1 MKIVAAV
8 LCAGTVA
15 VGTMPSAAG
24 FEKIALI
31 DSLDEAQTWDVE
43 TPEGT
48 LKVLDDALRPHST
61 RVLWR
66 DKGACLMRYPCA
78 EEPYPDC
85 EFPIDK
91 CRVPPKLGA
100 FWALRLDNCGF
111 NVFKLVFDE
120 CERRGLKQGI
130 HTTWE
135 ENHWCNSFMG
145 TWNMRH
151 PQFCCRTKGGIS
163 WSGHTSLAYPEVME
177 HKLRMVDER
186 LVLKPQTIFLDMYR
200 DGGWTPRLEYVQPVC
215 ARWRERY
222 GCEPPDNSKDDRWIG
237 LVSEYVTAY
246 VKEFSRRCRA
256 AGVEFVI
263 GLPRLSMAARS
274 ANAPYQSAEHGRVA
288 SPRPPPGDAVWE
300 HYALDWRTLAAEGV
314 FDGIWVMSFPID
326 ARRPFESTEEFYAYM
341 MTQKG
346 KAAKVYFPLN
356 EYNYRKEGLAT
367 YAKYA
372 GCSKAE
378 AAKRLLEIARKA
390 GGAGV
395 VYECVDCHLYPKDVC
410 EALAEEGLR
419 VERRCAAVESCGLSR
434 TLGAVER
441 GESSTLNSQLSTLN
455 SQPSTALC
463 KGGAPSFSK
472 DGRYMAFQRVVGDK
486 MRVGILDLQTGATVW
501 PEKEG
506 NACHPF
512 FAADGSL
519 VYAYANITNTAY
531 QRFILKGPQ
540 DGYGIRRWKDGVA
553 TDLTH
558 GLWRDYQPS
567 VSPDG
572 KRLYFC
578 TQRPHDGAPP
588 IRIDAMMIGGGD
600 PQPFILPAGQP
611 YGDAAVGQ
619 PVVSPDGRLVA
630 WAQINTTYDVWHI
643 LAARLDDTDNVCA
656 VSPLD
661 MVAYAPR
668 WSPDGKTIAFTGF
681 REGDPRWCV
690 YLASIETGC
699 VTKLCEGEDPDFT
712 ADGKSI
718 AYSDGGMISMRPCP
732 LSTFNPQP
740 STFNSQLI
748 EPEKV
753 MFATN
758 GVPAALTDVR
768 IPQECVWKR
777 EQTCFIRAK
786 FIWSGET
793 NCLQEVCRAGWL
805 PSDCSLQ
812 LYIQKGGH
820 PNFSIRDINWQQ
832 TYLPATKSLSGAGE
846 HTLTGIRTKDA
857 IYLSVDN
864 APAAVAPITRGVA
877 PLDRPGKV
885 AFAAPAFKPM
895 DRIVSFELGTG
906 WPSNV
911 SKPLT
916 LKELMK

>member
-1 MKIVAAV
+1 MLLVGVVGVGFAAV
-8 LCAGTVA
+8 A
-15 VGTMPSAAG
+15 

-31 DSLDEAQTWDVE
+31 DSLDAARTWDVE

-48 LKVLDDALRPHST
+48 LKVLDDAMRPHST

-66 DKGACLMRYPCA
+66 DRGACLMRYPCA
-78 EEPYPDC
+78 EEPYPEC

-91 CRVPPKLGA
+91 RRVPPKIGA
-100 FWALRLDNCGF
+100 YWALRLDNCGF
-111 NVFKLVFDE
+111 DVFKLVFGE

-151 PQFCCRTKGGIS
+151 PQFCCRAKNGIS
-163 WSGHTSLAYPEVME
+163 WSGHASLAYPEVRE

-186 LVLKPQTIFLDMYR
+186 LALKPQTIFLDMYR
-200 DGGWTPRLEYVQPVC
+200 DGGWTPRLEYVPPVC

-222 GCEPPDNSKDDRWIG
+222 GCEPPDNPKDDRWLG
-237 LVSEYVTAY
+237 LVSEYVTEY

-274 ANAPYQSAEHGRVA
+274 ANAPYQGAEHGRAA
-288 SPRPPPGDAVWE
+288 SPRPPSGDAGWE
-300 HYALDWRTLAAEGV
+300 NYALDWRKLAAEGV

-326 ARRPFESTEEFYAYM
+326 PKRPFESTEEFYAYM

-346 KAAKVYFPLN
+346 KAAKVYFPLD
-356 EYNYRKEGLAT
+356 EYNYRKEGLVT

-372 GCSKAE
+372 GCTKAE
-378 AAKRLLEIARKA
+378 AAKRLLAIARKA

-395 VYECVDCHLYPKDVC
+395 VYECVDPHLYGREVC
-410 EALAEEGLR
+410 DALAEDGLR
-419 VERRCAAVESCGLSR
+419 VERRFAAVESGEPPTPSPQPPALSPQP
-434 TLGAVER
+434 
-441 GESSTLNSQLSTLN
+441 STLNSR
-455 SQPSTALC
+455 PSTALC
-463 KGGAPSFSK
+463 AGGAPSFSK
-472 DGRYMAFQRVVGDK
+472 DGRHMAFQRAVGDK
-486 MRVGILDLQTGATVW
+486 MRVGILDLKTGETVW
-501 PEKEG
+501 PETEG
-506 NACHPF
+506 NACHPS
-512 FAADGSL
+512 FASDGSL

-531 QRFILKGPQ
+531 QRFVQNGPQ
-540 DGYGIRRWKDGVA
+540 DGYGIRRWKGGVA

-588 IRIDAMMIGGGD
+588 LRIDVLEMDGGK
-600 PQPFILPAGQP
+600 PHPFILPAGQP

-619 PVVSPDGRLVA
+619 PVVSPDGRRIA
-630 WAQINTTYDVWHI
+630 WAQINTTYDVWHV
-643 LAARLDDTDNVCA
+643 LAARLDDLDNVCA
-656 VSPLD
+656 VSPPG
-661 MVAYAPR
+661 MIGYAPR
-668 WSPDGKTIAFTGF
+668 WSPDGKTIAFTGY
-681 REGDPRWCV
+681 REGDLRWCV
-690 YLASIETGC
+690 YLASLETGC
-699 VTKLCEGEDPDFT
+699 VSKLCEGEDPDFT
-712 ADGKSI
+712 ADGKSV
-718 AYSDGGMISMRPCP
+718 AYSDGGMISLRRLGTAALPVDETGGRE
-732 LSTFNPQP
+732 S
-740 STFNSQLI
+740 SRA

-753 MFATN
+753 LLTTN
-758 GVPAALTDVR
+758 GVPTALTDVR
-768 IPQECVWKR
+768 IPKACVWER
-777 EQTCFIRAK
+777 GQTCFIRAK
-786 FIWSGET
+786 FMWSGDT

-805 PSDCSLQ
+805 PSNCSLQ

-832 TYLPATKSLSGAGE
+832 TYLPATHPLSGAGE
-846 HTLTGIRTKDA
+846 HTLTGIRTKEA
-857 IYLSVDN
+857 IYLSVDDG
-864 APAAVAPITRGVA
+864 PASVAPITRGVA

-895 DRIVSFELGTG
+895 ERIILFELGTG
-906 WPSNV
+906 WPTNV
-911 SKPLT
+911 PKPLILQDLT
-916 LKELMK
+916 R

>member
-1 MKIVAAV
+1 MRR
-8 LCAGTVA
+8 
-15 VGTMPSAAG
+15 AAG
-24 FEKIALI
+24 VLFAGAVSVGVLVPAASFEKIALI
-31 DSLDEAQTWDVE
+31 DSLDAARTWDVE

-48 LKVLDDALRPHST
+48 LKVLDDAMRPHST

-66 DKGACLMRYPCA
+66 DRGACLMRYPCA
-78 EEPYPDC
+78 EEPYPEC

-91 CRVPPKLGA
+91 RRVPPKLGA

-111 NVFKLVFDE
+111 DVFKLVFGE
-120 CERRGLKQGI
+120 CERRGLGQGI

-151 PQFCCRTKGGIS
+151 PQYGCRAKGGLS
-163 WSGHTSLAYPEVME
+163 WAGHASLAYPEVVE

-186 LVLKPQTIFLDMYR
+186 LALRPQTIFLDMYR
-200 DGGWTPRLEYVQPVC
+200 DGGWTPRLEYVPPVC

-222 GCEPPDNSKDDRWIG
+222 GCEPPDNPKDDRWLG

-263 GLPRLSMAARS
+263 GLPYLAKG
-274 ANAPYQSAEHGRVA
+274 GR
-288 SPRPPPGDAVWE
+288 GVWE
-300 HYALDWRTLAAEGV
+300 HYALDWRKLAAEGV

-326 ARRPFESTEEFYAYM
+326 PKRPFESTEEFYAYM
-341 MTQKG
+341 MTQSG
-346 KAAKVYFPLN
+346 KAAKMYFPLD
-356 EYNYRKEGLAT
+356 EYNYRKEGLPT

-372 GCSKAE
+372 GCTKAE
-378 AAKRLLEIARKA
+378 AAKRLLEVARKA

-395 VYECVDCHLYPKDVC
+395 VYECVDPHLYGKEVC
-410 EALAEEGLR
+410 DALKNEGFEKFERFEGFEKFERFEGFEKFEGFERFERFEGFEGL
-419 VERRCAAVESCGLSR
+419 EK
-434 TLGAVER
+434 
-441 GESSTLNSQLSTLN
+441 
-455 SQPSTALC
+455 LC
-463 KGGAPSFSK
+463 VGGAPSFSK
-472 DGRYMAFQRVVGDK
+472 DGRHMAFQRAVGDK
-486 MRVGILDLQTGATVW
+486 MRVGVLDLKTGKTVW
-501 PEKEG
+501 PETQG

-512 FAADGSL
+512 FASDGSL

-531 QRFILKGPQ
+531 QRFMLNGPQ

-578 TQRPHDGAPP
+578 TQRPHEGAPP
-588 IRIDAMMIGGGD
+588 LRIDVLEINGGK
-600 PQPFILPAGQP
+600 PKPFILPAGQP
-611 YGDAAVGQ
+611 YGDASVGQ
-619 PVVSPDGRLVA
+619 PVVSPDGRMIA
-630 WAQINTTYDVWHI
+630 WAQINTTYDVWHV
-643 LAARLDDTDNVCA
+643 LVARMDDLDNVCA
-656 VSPLD
+656 VSPMD

-668 WSPDGKTIAFTGF
+668 WSPDGKMIAFTGC
-681 REGDPRWCV
+681 REDDPRWCV
-690 YLASIETGC
+690 YLASLETGN
-699 VTKLCEGEDPDFT
+699 VTRLCEGEDPDFT

-718 AYSDGGMISMRPCP
+718 AYSDGGVIYRRALGTRAPTRLP
-732 LSTFNPQP
+732 TTNY
-740 STFNSQLI
+740 QLT
-748 EPEKV
+748 EPEKIV
-753 MFATN
+753 FATN
-758 GVPAALTDVR
+758 GVPAALTDVY
-768 IPQECVWKR
+768 IPKECVWKR
-777 EQTCFIRAK
+777 EQTCFIRAR
-786 FIWSGET
+786 FIWSGDT
-793 NCLQEVCRAGWL
+793 SCLQEVCRAGWL

-832 TYLPATKSLSGAGE
+832 TYLPATRPLSGAGE
-846 HTLTGIRTKDA
+846 HTLTGIRTKDS
-857 IYLSVDN
+857 IYLSIDGG
-864 APAAVAPITRGVA
+864 PAAVAPITRGVA

-906 WPSNV
+906 WPTNV
-911 SKPLT
+911 PKPLT
-916 LKELMK
+916 LKDLMR